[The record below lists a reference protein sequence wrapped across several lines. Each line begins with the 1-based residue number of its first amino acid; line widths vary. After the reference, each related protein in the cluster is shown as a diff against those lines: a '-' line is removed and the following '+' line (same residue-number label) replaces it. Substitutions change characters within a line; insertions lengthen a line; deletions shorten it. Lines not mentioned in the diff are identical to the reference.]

1 MKNEIE
7 KEKEVESAF
16 LREAREFADRWESDE
31 EKRAEG
37 TNGVFEVSEI
47 GGTVFVDFGM
57 GWFYE
62 LKKLSLSENPEEIE
76 MRDSNFIEFGEE
88 SEENP
93 EFVIFEN
100 LETFFRSLREKG
112 EAGSEKIRWDGRR
125 IEKI

>member
-1 MKNEIE
+1 
-7 KEKEVESAF
+7 
-16 LREAREFADRWESDE
+16 
-31 EKRAEG
+31 
-37 TNGVFEVSEI
+37 
-47 GGTVFVDFGM
+47 M